1 MQSHRLSHDDYTV
14 GWICALSSEFAA
26 AKAMLDS
33 THPGLPQ
40 VSSDHNSYAL
50 GEIAGHN
57 VVIACLPAGV
67 YGTTS
72 ATSVAKDMLSTYRE
86 IRYGLM
92 VGIGGGAPS
101 RENDIRLG
109 DVVVSQPS
117 GSSGGVIQYDPGKTM
132 TGGQFEP
139 TGSMNKPPALFLNA
153 LNNVKSEEILGR
165 SRLHELVSQALERYT
180 PMSHFTYPGPA
191 KDILFR
197 SEYAHSSSAAT
208 CNECDRDMQIIRAE
222 REGPR
227 VFYGLVAS
235 ANQVM
240 KDSITRDRLA
250 REHGILCFE
259 MEAAGLMDHFPC
271 LVIRGICDYSDSHK
285 HKDWQEYAALTAA
298 AYAKCVLLTTS
309 VDSTRRLQFP
319 SKSKRECEFYI
330 RHIRHL
336 NKGS

>member
-1 MQSHRLSHDDYTV
+1 MITKEMQSSRVSHDDYTV

-40 VSSDHNSYAL
+40 ASSDHNSYAL

-86 IRYGLM
+86 IRFGLM

-101 RENDIRLG
+101 NNNDIRLG
-109 DVVVSQPS
+109 DIVVSHPS
-117 GSSGGVIQYDPGKTM
+117 GSSGGVIQYDHGKTM
-132 TGGQFEP
+132 TGGRFEP
-139 TGSMNKPPALFLNA
+139 TGAMNKPPALFLSA
-153 LNNVKSEEILGR
+153 LNNVKSEEMLGR
-165 SRLHELVSQALERYT
+165 SRLQDILSQALERYA
-180 PMSHFTYPGPA
+180 PMSRFTYPGPE

-197 SEYAHSSSAAT
+197 SEYAHPSSAAT
-208 CNECDRDMQIIRAE
+208 CDDCDLNAQVLRSERD
-222 REGPR
+222 GPR

-250 REHGILCFE
+250 KEHGILCFE

-285 HKDWQEYAALTAA
+285 HKHWQEYAALTAA
-298 AYAKCVLLTTS
+298 TYAKCVLLMTS
-309 VDSTRRLQFP
+309 VDSTRRSKVP
-319 SKSKRECEFYI
+319 SNDKNESELSISYYR
-330 RHIRHL
+330 
-336 NKGS
+336 